1 MSLLRLDEVTRSV
14 QLPDDETLEILKGV
28 TLEVEVGDHVSIVG
42 RSGSGK
48 STLLNLLGLLDAPT
62 SGSIW
67 FDDRLTST
75 LSGNARDRARGADI
89 GFIFQQFNLL
99 GGRTALENVMIGA
112 QREGN
117 PLQPGHAALRER
129 ALSALG
135 FVGMADRAN
144 VIVKNLP
151 YGHQRLVE
159 IARAL
164 AGHPKLLLLDEP
176 AAGLN
181 LTEKQELV
189 ALLKRLRGHGL
200 TIFLIE
206 HDMGLIQQVSD
217 RISVLNFGKKIAEGT
232 PEEVLRHP
240 EVIKAYLGE
249 DAHGAA

>member
-1 MSLLRLDEVTRSV
+1 MG
-14 QLPDDETLEILKGV
+14 KHFGGV
-28 TLEVEVGDHVSIVG
+28 KAVDGIDIDVSRGTVHALIG
-42 RSGSGK
+42 PNGSGK
-48 STLLNLLGLLDAPT
+48 TTILNV
-62 SGSIW
+62 
-67 FDDRLTST
+67 
-75 LSGNARDRARGADI
+75 LSGIYKSTAGEIRVDGQSVARSAPHILAAHGV
-89 GFIFQQFNLL
+89 
-99 GGRTALENVMIGA
+99 GRTFQNIRLFPTMSALENVMIGA

-135 FVGMADRAN
+135 FVGMSDRAN

-181 LTEKQELV
+181 LSEKQELV

-249 DAHGAA
+249 DAHAAA